1 MEKFCKEVKEHATQ
15 IINYEKKRND
25 TIKKRRK
32 ENTLQPKNVIY
43 AKKDLVQK
51 MTIKNTIK

>member
-25 TIKKRRK
+25 TINKRRK